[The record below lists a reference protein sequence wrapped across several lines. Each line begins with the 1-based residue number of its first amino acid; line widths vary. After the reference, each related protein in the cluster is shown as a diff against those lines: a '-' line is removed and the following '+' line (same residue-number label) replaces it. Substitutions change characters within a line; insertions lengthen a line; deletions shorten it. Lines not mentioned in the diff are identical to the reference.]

1 MRFSVEWQFEENVR
15 HDLLRIDDK
24 NSEQAVV
31 NCNGW
36 LGYQHLCL
44 LGRIGKVITQLLNR
58 RL

>member
-15 HDLLRIDDK
+15 HDLLRIDDQ

-44 LGRIGKVITQLLNR
+44 LGRIGKVITQLSQ
-58 RL
+58 

>member
-15 HDLLRIDDK
+15 HDLLRIDDQ

-36 LGYQHLCL
+36 LGSADYK
-44 LGRIGKVITQLLNR
+44 R
-58 RL
+58 